1 MGVKRFE
8 DLYAWQRAR
17 DLEIEVF
24 AFTATLPAS
33 RDGKYC
39 DQIRESSRSA
49 TRNTAE
55 GFGRY
60 YPKEFSR
67 FLRIAAASLHET
79 MSHLHHA
86 LDRGYLTS
94 ADHLRLSRLAKR
106 AIKANL
112 GLRKYLARCSPPDPF
127 NDSRPD

>member
-1 MGVKRFE
+1 MGAKRFE
-8 DLYAWQRAR
+8 DLIAWQRAR
-17 DLEIEVF
+17 DLEREVF
-24 AFTATLPAS
+24 AFTATLPAV

-60 YPKEFSR
+60 YPREFSR

-79 MSHLHHA
+79 MNQLHHA
-86 LDRGYLTS
+86 LDRGYLPS
-94 ADHLRLSRLAKR
+94 ADHLRLTRLAKR

-112 GLRKYLARCSPPDPF
+112 ALRKYLAHCSPPDPF
-127 NDSRPD
+127 GQIGSD